1 MAEHKI
7 QGGNMLLFIDPTGGT
22 NYDTVVCLT
31 SVSISDSVQPVD
43 ASSACGPDKSPGA
56 VQISISF
63 EGQHLQDPNT
73 GSISGSNLLLLLRAE
88 QTIGWKLSPVT
99 PVGGDEI
106 QEGIGFIS
114 ELSSTYSYDS
124 IGIFS
129 MTISPFG
136 LPTINIEPNPIP
148 PVPLSIGQNYAGGNI
163 AYLDNT
169 GQHGFV
175 VYNNGSSVAFDQWS
189 PDIVLTGANGLNIGT
204 GGTNTALIIANC
216 FSVPALSCVN
226 GNFNGYTDWVMPSA
240 YEMAQIILQHNN
252 GFFINLT
259 SSVYWSSSENNDPT
273 VAFLCTVPAN
283 QGFANFKTVICDTV
297 AIRYF

>member
-7 QGGNMLLFIDPTGGT
+7 QGGDMLLFIDPTGGT

-31 SVSISDSVQPVD
+31 SVSVSDSVQPVD

-56 VQISISF
+56 VQISIAF

-73 GSISGSNLLLLLRAE
+73 GTISGSNLLLLLRAE
-88 QTIGWKLSPVT
+88 QTIGWKLSPLN
-99 PVGGDEI
+99 PVAGDEI

-136 LPTINIEPNPIP
+136 LPTTSIEPPPPPPI
-148 PVPLSIGQNYAGGNI
+148 VLNIGQFYEGGNI
-163 AYLDNT
+163 AYLDGT

-175 VYNNGSSVAFDQWS
+175 VYDNGTSVAFDQWS
-189 PDIVLTGANGLNIGT
+189 TSFTLTGANAYSIGS
-204 GGTNTALIIANC
+204 GAANTALIIAN
-216 FSVPALSCVN
+216 STSIPALACVN
-226 GNFNGYTDWVMPSA
+226 GNFNGFNDWVMPSA
-240 YEMAQIILQHNN
+240 FEMYQIILEHNN
-252 GFFINLT
+252 GFFANLT
-259 SSVYWSSSENNDPT
+259 ASRYWSSSENNAPD
-273 VAFLCTVPAN
+273 VAFLYTVPGN
-283 QGFANFKTVICDTV
+283 NGFANNKTELCDVV